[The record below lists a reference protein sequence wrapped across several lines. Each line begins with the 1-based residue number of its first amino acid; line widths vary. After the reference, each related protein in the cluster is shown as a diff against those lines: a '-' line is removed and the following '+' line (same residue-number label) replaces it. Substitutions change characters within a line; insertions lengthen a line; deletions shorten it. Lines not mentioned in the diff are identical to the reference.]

1 MPAPPTGAFRG
12 RSRAFVAGSL
22 VATVLSALVIGG
34 CGGGDNPVEVQLE
47 EKTADQTVLGFP
59 ALATKNT
66 TRVGG
71 EDAVAD
77 AAGTA
82 TATYPGQ
89 TRGSRPRAVTLVD
102 QDDWRGGIAASA
114 LMARP
119 LRAPILLTEGDQRP
133 RATST
138 ALDTL
143 KPTGTPA
150 ARGAQAIEIGDAR
163 APSDL
168 RTRRIT
174 GGDPAQL
181 AAAIDAFHTDVAG
194 KPSRSVVIVSA
205 DEPQFAMPAAAW
217 AAKSGDAVLF
227 TARNALPPA
236 TRRAVRR
243 HEQPNI
249 YVLGPEHVISSS
261 VERAL
266 RRLGPV
272 KRIQGSTP
280 VANAIVF
287 ARYSDGDFGWGVRDP
302 GHGLTFAN
310 VDRTQDAAA
319 SAALGG
325 AGKYGPLLL
334 LADSGAIP
342 RPLENYLLDIQPGY
356 RFDPVR
362 GVYNHAWILGDEAA
376 IDLAVQARIDEL
388 AEIVRV
394 RDEDL

>member
-1 MPAPPTGAFRG
+1 VVR
-12 RSRAFVAGSL
+12 
-22 VATVLSALVIGG
+22 
-34 CGGGDNPVEVQLE
+34 LE

-71 EDAVAD
+71 EDPIAD

-89 TRGSRPRAVTLVD
+89 TRGSRPRVVTLVD
-102 QDDWRGGIAASA
+102 KDDWRGGIAASV

-119 LRAPILLTEGDQRP
+119 LGAPILLTDGDKRP

-138 ALDTL
+138 ALDTV
-143 KPTGTPA
+143 KPTGAPA
-150 ARGAQAIEIGDAR
+150 VHGAQAIEIGDAR
-163 APSDL
+163 APGDL

-174 GGDPAQL
+174 GGDPATL
-181 AAAIDAFHTDVAG
+181 AAAIDAFRTDVAG
-194 KPSRSVVIVSA
+194 KPSRSVVIASS
-205 DEPQFAMPAAAW
+205 DQPEFAMPAAAW

-227 TARNALPPA
+227 TSRNALPA
-236 TRRAVRR
+236 VTRQALRR
-243 HEQPNI
+243 HEQPAI
-249 YVLGPEHVISSS
+249 YILGPEHVISAS

-266 RRLGPV
+266 RRLGRV
-272 KRIQGSTP
+272 KRIQGSTSIT
-280 VANAIVF
+280 NAIVF
-287 ARYSDGDFGWGVRDP
+287 ARYSDGDFGWAVRDP

-310 VDRTQDAAA
+310 ADRTQDAAA

-334 LADSGAIP
+334 LGDSGAIP

-362 GVYNHAWILGDEAA
+362 GVYNHAWLLGDESA
-376 IDLAVQARIDEL
+376 IDLKVQARIDEL
-388 AEIVRV
+388 AEIVHV
-394 RDEDL
+394 RDEGL